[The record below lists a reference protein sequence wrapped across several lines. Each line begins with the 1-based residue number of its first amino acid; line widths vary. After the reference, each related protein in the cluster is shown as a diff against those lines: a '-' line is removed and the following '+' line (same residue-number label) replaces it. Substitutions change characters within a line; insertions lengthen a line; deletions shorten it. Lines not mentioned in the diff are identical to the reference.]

1 MRGEIRNH
9 AGNWQGTIRAR
20 LGQFHHLRACTSHI
34 APYYP
39 ARMKLA
45 LAFFVWFLMA
55 AVLATGCVMAV
66 NGKFWLLGL
75 GVASFV
81 VLVAKFGCLTHD

>member
-1 MRGEIRNH
+1 
-9 AGNWQGTIRAR
+9 
-20 LGQFHHLRACTSHI
+20 
-34 APYYP
+34 
-39 ARMKLA
+39 MKLA

-66 NGKFWLLGL
+66 HGKFWLLGL

-81 VLVAKFGCLTHD
+81 ALMAKYGCLTHD

>member
-1 MRGEIRNH
+1 MLP
-9 AGNWQGTIRAR
+9 A
-20 LGQFHHLRACTSHI
+20 
-34 APYYP
+34 APYYS

-66 NGKFWLLGL
+66 HGKFWLLGL
-75 GVASFV
+75 SVTGFV
-81 VLVAKFGCLTHD
+81 VLMAKYGCLTHD